1 MIHLSPLQ
9 ADDLPALLAFE
20 LANRAYFEANI
31 NARPAAFYSE
41 LGVREAIA
49 SAVREACADKAYSYL
64 IRDDA
69 GQLIGR
75 INLTRV
81 RRAHYQSAE
90 LGYRIAE
97 AETGKGYAKE
107 AVRLMLFQAA
117 EAHELIRLEATAR
130 PENIGSTRVLL
141 HNGFSQYGRSSQSF
155 EMSGTWYDLVHFER
169 RLHRSNF

>member
-1 MIHLSPLQ
+1 MILLTPLH

-20 LANRAYFEANI
+20 LANRAYFETHI

-41 LGVREAIA
+41 LGVHEAIA

-64 IRDDA
+64 IRDDEE
-69 GQLIGR
+69 QLIGR

-97 AETGKGYAKE
+97 SETGKGYAKE

-117 EAHELIRLEATAR
+117 KAHELVRLEATAR
-130 PENIGSTRVLL
+130 PENLGSTRVLL
-141 HNGFSQYGRSSQSF
+141 HNGFSQYGRSTQSF
-155 EMSGTWYDLVHFER
+155 EMGGAWYDLAHFER
-169 RLHRSNF
+169 RLHRPDV